1 MNSWWHSTRERN
13 SSGAAPPPSRLWT
26 LLRLLEN
33 LKTTW
38 VQTLKQSEKLQ
49 WKLLQT
55 YYFFNFKTTKTYSHS
70 TIFFSKKNFEF
81 PPPLIFLNK
90 YLLPRTNFSKFFL
103 WRLERNDTTKKY
115 IYSPVFH
122 FMGAINI
129 LSQRIW
135 NFPKW

>member
-55 YYFFNFKTTKTYSHS
+55 YHFFNFKTTKTYSHS

-81 PPPLIFLNK
+81 PPPLFFSINICCQEPTSANFFYEDWRGMILQKSIYIPLFFILWGNK
-90 YLLPRTNFSKFFL
+90 YTFPK
-103 WRLERNDTTKKY
+103 
-115 IYSPVFH
+115 
-122 FMGAINI
+122 
-129 LSQRIW
+129 